1 MQEESQNS
9 KAIISTLVLH
19 TILLGACY
27 FFFIAGQI
35 PTETIEQGGIVINY
49 GTSDEGM
56 GTDYTSTDE
65 PAIGE
70 TINNEPVEDPNR
82 PNSTTANVATSDQ
95 QVLTQDLED
104 APVVNSATNTS
115 NSANTTPSVTPV
127 APTPSVDSRAL
138 FKGKKNNGTGAGDGN
153 GNTPGNQGRPDGST
167 QSTNYTGNGG
177 NGGGGVSLNLAG
189 RAFITKPKIQDDGQ
203 TAGRITVDIT
213 VDKNGNIRTAKAGGR
228 GTTISNASL
237 WYKCEN
243 AVLGCK
249 LNALATGP
257 EIQAGKVVFTFIL
270 E

>member
-1 MQEESQNS
+1 MQQESQNS

-19 TILLGACY
+19 AILLGACY

-56 GTDYTSTDE
+56 GNDYTSTDE

-82 PNSTTANVATSDQ
+82 PNST
-95 QVLTQDLED
+95 
-104 APVVNSATNTS
+104 
-115 NSANTTPSVTPV
+115 NTTPSVTPV
-127 APTPSVDSRAL
+127 APTPSVDSRAI